1 MSCNLIDTSLLQD
14 FIEGNLDSLERTF
27 VEAHLNICAHCR
39 KEAADIKLIMW
50 DLSDKSN
57 YDVEYPQEL
66 NSLGIELIDKLAK
79 DNRRTTTKVWD
90 AQKQNFKNSSSF
102 IKYLPGAK
110 QAPKFLKKASNGIK
124 EGAKALIA
132 K

>member
-14 FIEGNLDSLERTF
+14 YIEGNLDSLERTF

-39 KEAADIKLIMW
+39 KEASELKLIMW

-66 NSLGIELIDKLAK
+66 NSLGIELIDKLTK
-79 DNRRTTTKVWD
+79 DNRRTATKVW
-90 AQKQNFKNSSSF
+90 AAHKQNLKNSSSF

-110 QAPKFLKKASNGIK
+110 QAPKLLKKASNGIK
-124 EGAKALIA
+124 DGAKALIA

>member
-14 FIEGNLDSLERTF
+14 YIEGSLDSLERTF
-27 VEAHLNICAHCR
+27 VEAHLTICAHCR
-39 KEAADIKLIMW
+39 KEAAEIKLIMW

-66 NSLGIELIDKLAK
+66 NSLGLELIDKLAK
-79 DNRRTTTKVWD
+79 DNRKTTTKVWE
-90 AQKQNFKNSSSF
+90 AQKQNLKNSSAF

-110 QAPKFLKKASNGIK
+110 QAPKLLKKASNGIK
-124 EGAKALIA
+124 HGAKALIV